1 MSDIQTI
8 LDDHGIEVRGLLR
21 KHNIPGDMSIDA
33 IKRGYDEKGEQF
45 MMELLQIIT
54 PTSSF
59 LGLGSKSTPTF
70 GYDPYTDPLSDQ
82 YATPDTA
89 ATGKGWL
96 FWDNLLN
103 YATKTGETIGAV
115 KKDISG
121 SAAPGGTAVRT
132 DSAPL
137 QQDAA
142 SNMLYYVAAG
152 FVALI
157 LIILIFRK

>member
-8 LDDHGIEVRGLLR
+8 LDTHGIEVRGLLR
-21 KHNIPGDMSIDA
+21 KHNIPGDMTIDA

-54 PTSSF
+54 PTSSYNAQ
-59 LGLGSKSTPTF
+59 LYSTSPSA
-70 GYDPYTDPLSDQ
+70 YDPYADPLSDE

-89 ATGKGWL
+89 TTTGKGWL

-103 YATKTGETIGAV
+103 YANKTGETIGAV
-115 KKDISG
+115 RKDISG
-121 SAAPGGTAVRT
+121 TGDTAVQNA
-132 DSAPL
+132 SATTL
-137 QQDAA
+137 QQNA
-142 SNMLYYVAAG
+142 STNMLYYVAAG

-157 LIILIFRK
+157 IIILIFRK

>member
-8 LDDHGIEVRGLLR
+8 LDTHSIEVQGLLR
-21 KHNIPGDMSIDA
+21 KHNIPGNMSIDA
-33 IKRGYDEKGEQF
+33 VKRGYDEKGEQF

-59 LGLGSKSTPTF
+59 LGLGSKSAPTF
-70 GYDPYTDPLSDQ
+70 SYDPYADPLSDE
-82 YATPDTA
+82 YATPDTTT

-103 YATKTGETIGAV
+103 YANKTGETIGAV

-121 SAAPGGTAVRT
+121 TGDTQRGSAIT
-132 DSAPL
+132 L
-137 QQDAA
+137 QQDA
-142 SNMLYYVAAG
+142 STNMLYYVAAG

-157 LIILIFRK
+157 IIILIFRK